1 MSRRRFIWQKA
12 QAQSGLPE
20 GYTAVEYIQ
29 TSGSQRIDTGVKAS
43 ASIGMSADFC
53 FDTVSYNQNLAQV
66 YEPYEKPPYELMV
79 LVVSS
84 WGSPDG
90 AAWFVCSYL
99 NTSQYFKKAD
109 TDRHMYHFNADGQ
122 YTVEMDGIQYKKAD
136 SSQTTFPAD
145 ARNLYLFVRNSPSI
159 DGGAHMKLYSCAIY
173 DDGRKIRD
181 FKPCLD
187 ADGVPC
193 LYDLISKTAFYNQ
206 GTGSFTWG

>member
-1 MSRRRFIWQKA
+1 MTRRRLMALKK
-12 QAQSGLPE
+12 SGSSVGLPE

-29 TSGSQRIDTGVKAS
+29 TSGSQYIDTGVKAS
-43 ASIGMSADFC
+43 ASVGLSADFC
-53 FDTVSYNQNLAQV
+53 FVDARTNQDLAQV
-66 YEPYEKPPYELMV
+66 YDGAEKCQLLVLMI
-79 LVVSS
+79 SS

-90 AAWFVCSYL
+90 TVWFLCGYL
-99 NTSQYFKKAD
+99 DANQYFKKAD
-109 TDRHMYHFNADGQ
+109 TDRHVYHFNADGQ

-136 SSQTTFPAD
+136 PSQTTFPAD
-145 ARNLYLFVRNSPSI
+145 ARNLWLFVRNSPYV
-159 DGGAHMKLYSCAIY
+159 DGYARMKLYSCAMY
-173 DDGRKIRD
+173 DGGRKIRD